1 MGRLR
6 LRAENGQPLVIAHRG
21 ASGERPENT
30 LSAFERAADRGAP
43 WVELDVQLTRD
54 DQLVVIHDPTLDRTT
69 SGHGLVRDHT
79 LAELDQLD
87 AGGWFAPAYAGE
99 RIPTLA
105 AVLAWARK
113 RGTCVDVEIKNGP
126 IFYDGIVERVLATIH
141 ATGTVD
147 QALVTSFDHH
157 AVAHLRQLNATI
169 ATGLLYAA
177 RPLDPVDLARRAGAD
192 VVLPQCAYVVADD
205 VRAVH
210 AADLGFATWATSD
223 PALLARLAALGVDA
237 VATDHPTRGQSASPT
252 MVQPA

>member
-6 LRAENGQPLVIAHRG
+6 LRARNGQPLVIAHRG

-30 LSAFERAADRGAP
+30 LAAFDRAADLGAP

-54 DQLVVIHDPTLDRTT
+54 DQPVVVHDPTLDRTT
-69 SGHGLVRDHT
+69 DGRGRVRDHT
-79 LAELDQLD
+79 FAELERLD
-87 AGGWFAPAYAGE
+87 AGRWFASAYAGE

-105 AVLAWARK
+105 AVLAWARR
-113 RGTCVDVEIKNGP
+113 RGIRVDVEIKNGP
-126 IFYDGIVERVLATIH
+126 IFYEGIVERVLATIT
-141 ATGTVD
+141 ATGTAD
-147 QALVTSFDHH
+147 QVLVTSFDHH
-157 AVAHLRQLNATI
+157 AIAHLRQLDATI

-205 VRAVH
+205 IRAVH
-210 AADLGFATWATSD
+210 AANLGFATWATSD
-223 PALLARLAALGVDA
+223 PALLARLANLGVDA